1 MNTIKKYLRGA
12 DLFGISF
19 TFRYKNNEKYQTALG
34 GIINILFMILALSL
48 GIYYFIPFFN
58 RKNYAIVYYTMNLS
72 KTNRVNF
79 RESKSNFAIG
89 LTCQGNPK
97 EKIPFT
103 ELLSLQIRYS
113 RYIKNPN
120 SSFTYDRRIL
130 KTHRCT
136 YSDFY
141 NEYNDQFDYLGLQK
155 YECINDNAYSIEG
168 VYADQIFSY
177 FDFSVQAINNST
189 KILDELDRFLFEN
202 DCKFNLVY
210 TDIIINLDD
219 YKKPIT
225 QFLNNIFIQLNPT
238 LLVKR
243 NMYFMNQYF
252 YNDDYLIWNFN
263 EDDDGGEVKT
273 LYSRY
278 EEYYLYKGFNRSKT
292 YVDDFISYARIFM
305 RADLKK
311 TEIRRKYQKLMEF
324 YADASSLL
332 AALYTVLDIITSFF
346 NNFYAYHSLAKG
358 LFFFKELE
366 DKNFH
371 IFEKNKQIK
380 ELISIISKKKDEN
393 LIQKVDVSKNINN
406 NFNFKGA
413 DGINIYNQNN
423 KNGFKQSSSSLIF
436 QSSIDTINV
445 SKKSNIKILKPKNFR
460 KNRNKFKNNKAE
472 NKTNSVSSNI
482 RYNVQQNIEYD
493 ADGDADKTNE
503 KKMKYYFSIFE
514 ILISQIFVCCI
525 NKKLEIKNNLN
536 NKANDIIFQ
545 KVDII
550 LYIRNMILFDI
561 MNKTILDD
569 NKKTIIN
576 FLCRPIITNNKETN
590 NEFEEFY
597 KNYKEEN
604 FEQLYEKL
612 AELVQKSSKEERE
625 NRLITLTSQN
635 LNELI

>member
-1 MNTIKKYLRGA
+1 
-12 DLFGISF
+12 
-19 TFRYKNNEKYQTALG
+19 
-34 GIINILFMILALSL
+34 
-48 GIYYFIPFFN
+48 
-58 RKNYAIVYYTMNLS
+58 
-72 KTNRVNF
+72 
-79 RESKSNFAIG
+79 
-89 LTCQGNPK
+89 
-97 EKIPFT
+97 
-103 ELLSLQIRYS
+103 
-113 RYIKNPN
+113 
-120 SSFTYDRRIL
+120 
-130 KTHRCT
+130 
-136 YSDFY
+136 
-141 NEYNDQFDYLGLQK
+141 
-155 YECINDNAYSIEG
+155 
-168 VYADQIFSY
+168 
-177 FDFSVQAINNST
+177 
-189 KILDELDRFLFEN
+189 
-202 DCKFNLVY
+202 
-210 TDIIINLDD
+210 
-219 YKKPIT
+219 
-225 QFLNNIFIQLNPT
+225 
-238 LLVKR
+238 
-243 NMYFMNQYF
+243 
-252 YNDDYLIWNFN
+252 
-263 EDDDGGEVKT
+263 
-273 LYSRY
+273 
-278 EEYYLYKGFNRSKT
+278 
-292 YVDDFISYARIFM
+292 
-305 RADLKK
+305 
-311 TEIRRKYQKLMEF
+311 MEF

-346 NNFYAYHSLAKG
+346 NNFYAYHSLAKR

-460 KNRNKFKNNKAE
+460 KNRNKFKNNKTE

-536 NKANDIIFQ
+536 NKANNIIFQ

-561 MNKTILDD
+561 MNKKLLDD